1 MLCVLPGGLG
11 TGSPYKETQ
20 TSFSFHQVILMPV
33 LCLGWLIFQ
42 FGQLWGNQQQLQ
54 MCSFLPLR
62 TVHADVAERIGLNS
76 RKTERL
82 NPLGCLLPLPFNAL
96 MNDLFFL
103 NYSFPPQM
111 SLMERSAVRPITAVA
126 WTSNSSTCPRDF
138 SLVGEK
144 PRVIISQSQ
153 ATSHFSFLFLSVCC
167 RITHQSS

>member
-1 MLCVLPGGLG
+1 
-11 TGSPYKETQ
+11 
-20 TSFSFHQVILMPV
+20 
-33 LCLGWLIFQ
+33 
-42 FGQLWGNQQQLQ
+42 

-62 TVHADVAERIGLNS
+62 TVHADVVEKIGLNS

-82 NPLGCLLPLPFNAL
+82 NPLECLLPLPFTAL
-96 MNDLFFL
+96 MNDFFFFF

-144 PRVIISQSQ
+144 PKSYNLTKSG
-153 ATSHFSFLFLSVCC
+153 HFPLFFSFFICLLQNHTSKHLNAVNQSLSSERPHHINSGNERGTRQFPQKSCYLL
-167 RITHQSS
+167 